1 MNRNIATRKPAE
13 ILQNIGLTLFAIFF
27 AFAMAEGYLRT
38 VVSYYPV
45 VLIPPYLFENHPR
58 TGWTLR
64 PNFRGVM
71 NTPDGPVTYHINS
84 QGIRAPHDYRRSSSR
99 SRRHIFVVGDSTAFG
114 TSVNEELTFVSLLN
128 ERMQSRR
135 WPVEFVNLGV
145 PGYGTVHSYQR
156 LRQYSALLGVP
167 RVVVYMFNPN
177 DPVDNLVGKREVVN
191 GIRIDSHRKHKVLL
205 SYIARAYNE
214 SRLIAFVLDSY
225 YAHFDNPRRVK
236 RAELRRQAVE
246 VANREDF
253 VVTVKCLSQ
262 MIQWAGKND
271 VLFLLVTT
279 SHSEFSEPLRKTLGD
294 MPMME
299 GDDIFANLNRG
310 GGPTELRFDSVHW
323 NEHGHG
329 LIAEALDR
337 FLVER
342 GWLGV
347 ASPVAWQEASG

>member
-1 MNRNIATRKPAE
+1 MNIATRKPAE
-13 ILQNIGLTLFAIFF
+13 ILQNTGLTLLAIFF
-27 AFAMAEGYLRT
+27 ALAMAEGYLRT
-38 VVSYYPV
+38 VVSYCPL
-45 VLIPPYLFENHPR
+45 VLMPTYLFENHPR

-71 NTPDGPVTYHINS
+71 NIPDGPVSYRINS

-99 SRRHIFVVGDSTAFG
+99 SPRRIFVVGDSMPFG
-114 TSVNEELTFVSLLN
+114 TNVNEQRTFVSLLN

-167 RVVVYMFNPN
+167 SVVVYMFCPN
-177 DPVDNLVGKREVVN
+177 DPVDNLAGKREVVN

-225 YAHFDNPRRVK
+225 YARFDNPRRLK
-236 RAELRRQAVE
+236 RQELSRQAVE
-246 VANREDF
+246 VVNREDF
-253 VVTVKCLSQ
+253 IVTAKYLSQ
-262 MIQWAGKND
+262 MIQLAGKND
-271 VLFLLVTT
+271 VRFLLVTT
-279 SHSEFSEPLRKTLGD
+279 ARSEFSEPLRKTLRD
-294 MPMME
+294 LPMME
-299 GDDIFANLNRG
+299 ADDIFADLNRG
-310 GGPTELRFDSVHW
+310 GGPTRLRFDSVHW
-323 NEHGHG
+323 NEHGHE

-347 ASPVAWQEASG
+347 ASPVAWQEASR